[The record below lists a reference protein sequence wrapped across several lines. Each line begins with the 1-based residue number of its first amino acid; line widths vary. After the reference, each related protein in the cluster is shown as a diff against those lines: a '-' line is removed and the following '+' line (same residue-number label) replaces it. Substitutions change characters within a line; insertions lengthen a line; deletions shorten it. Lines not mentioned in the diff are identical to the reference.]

1 MRIIF
6 AGTPDFAVPAL
17 SKIHNSNHQV
27 VAVYCQPDRPKGRGK
42 VLTSCAVKNFALE
55 NNLDVIQPEN
65 FSNEQNLKKLG
76 SLEPDLIIVAAYGQ
90 ILSKEVLNLPKFGCL
105 NIHASILP
113 RWRGAAP
120 IERAILSGD
129 KETGISIM
137 QMNEGL
143 DTGDILLSRK
153 QNIANSETAGSLTE
167 SLSILGADLII
178 ETIELLRELNAK
190 TQDHTKANYA
200 KKILKNEALID
211 WNQSAENINQ
221 MIRAFN
227 PRPIAQSNAEGMEFK
242 DKVLRIIE
250 AEVISSETSKP
261 PGTVIEQNK
270 QACHIAT
277 GAGVLSLK
285 RVQLAGKKVVSIK
298 DFNNAYQLLKLSNS

>member
-27 VAVYCQPDRPKGRGK
+27 VSVYCQPDRPKGRGK

-105 NIHASILP
+105 NIHASLLP

-167 SLSILGADLII
+167 SLSILGADLIM
-178 ETIELLRELNAK
+178 ETIELLPELNAK

-200 KKILKNEALID
+200 KKILKNEARID
-211 WNQSAENINQ
+211 WNQGAENINQ

-227 PRPIAQSNAEGMEFK
+227 PRPIAQSNADAIEFK

-250 AEVISSETSKP
+250 AEVILSQTSKP

-270 QACHIAT
+270 QVCHIAT
-277 GAGVLSLK
+277 SYGILSLK
-285 RVQLAGKKVVSIK
+285 KVQLAGKNIVSIK
-298 DFNNAYQLLKLSNS
+298 DFNNAYQLIKLK

>member
-55 NNLDVIQPEN
+55 NKLDVIQPEN
-65 FSNEQNLKKLG
+65 FSNEQNLKKLI
-76 SLEPDLIIVAAYGQ
+76 SLEPDIIIVAAYGQ

-105 NIHASILP
+105 NIHASLLP

-167 SLSILGADLII
+167 SLSIMGADLIM
-178 ETIELLRELNAK
+178 ETIEQLPELDAR

-200 KKILKNEALID
+200 KKILKNESRID
-211 WNQSAENINQ
+211 WNQGAENINQ

-227 PRPIAQSNAEGMEFK
+227 PRPIAQSNADAIDFK
-242 DKVLRIIE
+242 DKVLRIVE
-250 AEVISSETSKP
+250 AEVILSQTSKP

-270 QACHIAT
+270 QVCHIAT
-277 GAGVLSLK
+277 GYGILSLK
-285 RVQLAGKKVVSIK
+285 RVQLAGKNIVSIK
-298 DFNNAYQLLKLSNS
+298 DFNNAYQLTKLK

>member
-17 SKIHNSNHQV
+17 SKIHSSNHQV
-27 VAVYCQPDRPKGRGK
+27 EAVYCQPDRPKGRGK

-105 NIHASILP
+105 NIHASLLP

-143 DTGDILLSRK
+143 DTGDILLTKKHS
-153 QNIANSETAGSLTE
+153 ISYFETSGSLTE

-178 ETIELLRELNAK
+178 ETIELLPELNAK

-200 KKILKNEALID
+200 KKILKNEARID

-221 MIRAFN
+221 MIRGFN
-227 PRPIAQSNAEGMEFK
+227 PRPIAQSNADAIEFK
-242 DKVLRIIE
+242 DKDLRIIE
-250 AEVISSETSKP
+250 AEVILSQSSKP

-270 QACHIAT
+270 QVCHIAT
-277 GAGVLSLK
+277 GGGILSLK
-285 RVQLAGKKVVSIK
+285 RVQLAGKNIVSIK
-298 DFNNAYQLLKLSNS
+298 DFNNAYQLIKLK

>member
-105 NIHASILP
+105 NIHASLLP

-167 SLSILGADLII
+167 SLSILGADLIM
-178 ETIELLRELNAK
+178 ETIELLPELNAK

-200 KKILKNEALID
+200 KKILKNEARID

-227 PRPIAQSNAEGMEFK
+227 PRPIAQSNADAIEFK
-242 DKVLRIIE
+242 DKALRIIE
-250 AEVISSETSKP
+250 AEVILSQSSKP

-270 QACHIAT
+270 QVCHIAT
-277 GAGVLSLK
+277 GYGILSLK
-285 RVQLAGKKVVSIK
+285 RVQLAGKNIVSIK
-298 DFNNAYQLLKLSNS
+298 DFNNAYQLTKLK